1 MKGSGVWIIAM
12 VIIVGMMFFSCAGQ
26 QPENLG
32 VQNKQ
37 LADCPSKPN
46 CVSSQAADEDH
57 FTAPLTYQGDKIA
70 AIKHLK
76 NVLGSF
82 ENATIVLEKDNYLHV
97 EFKSAVMGFVDDLE
111 FYFPG
116 EKIIHLRSASRLGY
130 SDFGVNAKRVNQ
142 LRERFSGK

>member
-1 MKGSGVWIIAM
+1 MKRSGVLIIAI
-12 VIIVGMMFFSCAGQ
+12 VIIGGMMFFSCAGQ
-26 QPENLG
+26 RPENLG

-57 FTAPLTYQGDKIA
+57 FTAPLTYQGDKLSA
-70 AIKHLK
+70 FKHLK

-82 ENATIVLEKDNYLHV
+82 KNATIVSESDNYLHV
-97 EFKSAVMGFVDDLE
+97 EFKSTVMGFVDDME

-116 EKIIHLRSASRLGY
+116 EKVIHLRSASRLGY
-130 SDFGVNAKRVNQ
+130 SDFGVNSKRVKQ
-142 LRERFSGK
+142 LRELFVGE